1 MHDSD
6 SFFDVVTQQWPAIL
20 DAYKNHVPL
29 DGYLHWDEINQQP
42 DPDGLSCQASWAAL
56 KLARSAGLKAIPLA
70 DLSGRSFEFSVPS
83 RVAEILHQI
92 DRSDANAG
100 GMSDGPERFL
110 ADALRMEAVG
120 SAVLAG
126 ATAVQATAEEM
137 LRCGRQPGDRSER
150 MIFNL
155 HRALEKV
162 RGLRSTGLSP
172 AIIFDLHRC
181 VTEGT
186 LDTVDASGRL
196 RREGEISALRGPAA
210 SEHEFPPAAEL
221 GRRLE
226 SMCAFAN
233 GETPAFFV
241 HPVVRA
247 VLLHFWLAYEHPF
260 VDGNGRAARI
270 LFHWAALR
278 QGYPVFAY
286 LAISPVLM
294 QDPASY
300 MLAFRHT
307 ETDDNDLTYFLL
319 HQAAAIQ
326 TAMAAFFDRTTRI
339 ACERNATKAGL
350 PGFAALNSRQQALI
364 AHAIRR
370 PEARYGIVGHQRSHG
385 VTHQTARDD
394 LFDLTRRE
402 LLTVGKEGRTY
413 FFQAAA
419 DLPRKLRSAVGRR
432 RAAAVVLSGELPTNL
447 L

>member
-1 MHDSD
+1 MREAQKEYHWTLNFGSIAQIWRGGCIIRAVFLQKITEAYGRNPELANLLLDPY
-6 SFFDVVTQQWPAIL
+6 FNKTVKKAQANWRKVVALAAQHGIPAPTFSSAL
-20 DAYKNHVPL
+20 SYY
-29 DGYLHWDEINQQP
+29 DGYRAARLPAN
-42 DPDGLSCQASWAAL
+42 LLQAQ
-56 KLARSAGLKAIPLA
+56 R
-70 DLSGRSFEFSVPS
+70 DYF
-83 RVAEILHQI
+83 
-92 DRSDANAG
+92 
-100 GMSDGPERFL
+100 
-110 ADALRMEAVG
+110 
-120 SAVLAG
+120 G
-126 ATAVQATAEEM
+126 ATPTSASTSPAASSSISTGLM
-137 LRCGRQPGDRSER
+137 RP
-150 MIFNL
+150 
-155 HRALEKV
+155 ALEKV

-385 VTHQTARDD
+385 ITHQTARDD

-419 DLPRKLRSAVGRR
+419 DLPRKLQSAVGRR